1 MPVSTWR
8 EAMER
13 ALYGPDGFF
22 VREAPASQF
31 RTSVHASSQL
41 SAAIATVVRRV
52 DAALGHPET
61 FDIVDIGAGRG
72 ELLETLRAELA
83 DARFRYT
90 AVEIAERPAGISAD
104 IGWVREMPK
113 GTTGL
118 IVATEWLDNV
128 PVDVVSRD
136 EAGVPRLLLTDGTL
150 GPAADRET
158 ADWLRAWWPEFE
170 QAEAGLTRDR
180 AWQEAVADHTG
191 LALAVD
197 YGHTRDQR
205 PFFGTLTGYRAGR
218 QVPPD
223 PDGGTDITAHVA
235 MDSLSTGNSVLV
247 SQREALR
254 TLGVTG
260 TRPPLSLAST
270 DPRAYLRALVAA
282 TEANELTDPGGLG
295 GHWWLFE
302 GRGVDVARCFP

>member
-31 RTSVHASSQL
+31 RTSAHVSTLL
-41 SAAIATVVRRV
+41 SAAVATLVHRV
-52 DAALGHPET
+52 DAALGHPDT

-72 ELLETLRAELA
+72 ELLESLRIQLS
-83 DARFRYT
+83 DTRFRLT
-90 AVEIAERPAGISAD
+90 AIEIADRPAGISAD
-104 IGWVREMPK
+104 IGWLREVPA
-113 GTTGL
+113 GTRGL

-128 PVDVVSRD
+128 PVDVVRRD
-136 EAGVPRLLLTDGTL
+136 GAGVARLLLTDGTL
-150 GPAADRET
+150 GPEADPET
-158 ADWLRAWWPEFE
+158 VDWLGTWWPDFE

-180 AWQEAVADHTG
+180 AWRAALAGHTG

-197 YGHTRDQR
+197 YGHTKDQR

-218 QVPPD
+218 QVPPA
-223 PDGGTDITAHVA
+223 PDGSTDITAHVA
-235 MDSLSTGNSVLV
+235 MDSLSTGESVLI
-247 SQREALR
+247 SQRDALR
-254 TLGVTG
+254 ALGITG
-260 TRPPLSLAST
+260 ARPPLSLAGT
-270 DPRAYLRALVAA
+270 DPRRYLRELVAA
-282 TEANELTDPGGLG
+282 GEAAELTDPGGLG
-295 GHWWLFE
+295 GHWWLLE